1 MSDLALY
8 CQVVQRLRPHLRAL
22 FLVIIAVGVTSLIE
36 VAKPWPLKIV
46 IDNVLHR
53 APLTWRWTA
62 TLSSSDLLVAACLVL
77 VVLYLMLG
85 VLNVINNYVTIM
97 IGQRMVNELRAQMF
111 DNLQRL
117 SLAFHRRREVGD
129 LMVRI
134 AYDSMSL
141 QTIAMNGLFPVLSAA
156 VMLAAM
162 FVVMIQMDWVLTAA
176 ALGVVP
182 LLFVLIATVSHRI
195 DHLASAARVKESR
208 LYTVAHQA
216 LAAIHVVQAFTR
228 ENESFAEFV
237 ESSSQSLG
245 EALKLYTFQTIYA
258 GGVNALIA
266 AGTALVIYIGARHV
280 MSGQL
285 TIGDLIVFTTYLASL
300 YVPVNQIFQTYGMV
314 QGAKAGLRRCF
325 ELIEVESEIKDRPG
339 ARALGRIRGDLE
351 LDDVV
356 FGYDPA
362 NPVLKGISFK
372 VRAGQRVAI
381 VGPSGAGKT
390 TTASLVMR
398 FYEPQRG
405 TIRIDGRDA
414 REVTLRSLRG
424 NIAMVLQPP
433 LLLSA
438 TMRGNISI
446 GRPGATDGEI
456 ERAADDA
463 RLGPLI
469 ARLQS
474 GIDEPIGPS
483 GLSLSE
489 GEAQRVTIARALLK
503 DAPVL
508 IMDEPTSALD
518 TETEALVME
527 AVHAAMRGRTTLVIA
542 HRLSTIQNADLIL
555 VLRDGVVAE
564 QGTFNELLS
573 RGGFFSY
580 LYNLQAWNREAVGA

>member
-1 MSDLALY
+1 MSDLGLY
-8 CQVVQRLRPHLRAL
+8 REVVRRLRPHGRPLI
-22 FLVIIAVGVTSLIE
+22 LVLIAVGATSLIE

-46 IDNVLHR
+46 IDNVLR
-53 APLTWRWTA
+53 GAPLGWRWTA
-62 TLSSSDLLVAACLVL
+62 TLSSGDLLIASSLVL
-77 VVLYLMLG
+77 VVLYLVLG
-85 VLNVINNYVTIM
+85 LLNVLNNYVSIA
-97 IGQRMVNELRAQMF
+97 IGQRMVNDLRAQMF

-156 VMLAAM
+156 VMLVAM
-162 FVVMIQMDWVLTAA
+162 FVVMVRMDWVLTGV
-176 ALGVVP
+176 ALAVVP
-182 LLFVLIATVSHRI
+182 LLFVLIAAVSQRI

-228 ENESFAEFV
+228 ESESFTEFV
-237 ESSSQSLG
+237 ESSSASLS

-266 AGTALVIYIGARHV
+266 VGTALVIYIGARHV
-280 MSGQL
+280 MNGVL
-285 TIGDLIVFTTYLASL
+285 TIGALIVFTTYLASL
-300 YVPVNQIFQTYGMV
+300 YVPVNQIFQTYAMT

-325 ELIEVESEIKDRPG
+325 EVLDVETEIKDRPG
-339 ARALGRIRGDLE
+339 ARALGRLTGELE
-351 LDDVV
+351 FDDVV
-356 FGYDPA
+356 FGYAPA

-372 VRAGQRVAI
+372 AHAGQSVAI

-390 TTASLVMR
+390 TTTSLVMR
-398 FYEPQRG
+398 FYEPQSGRV
-405 TIRIDGRDA
+405 RVDGHDT

-424 NIAMVLQPP
+424 NVAMVMQPP
-433 LLLSA
+433 LLLAA
-438 TMRGNISI
+438 TLRANIGL
-446 GRPGATDGEI
+446 GRPDASDREI
-456 ERAADDA
+456 VRAAEA
-463 RLGPLI
+463 

-474 GIDEPIGPS
+474 VIAKLPAGIAEPVGP
-483 GLSLSE
+483 GGQSLSE

-503 DAPVL
+503 DAPIL

-518 TETEALVME
+518 TETESLVMA
-527 AVHAAMRGRTTLVIA
+527 AVREAMRGRTTLVIA
-542 HRLSTIQNADLIL
+542 HRLSTIQSADLIL
-555 VLRDGVVAE
+555 VLREGVIAE
-564 QGTFNELLS
+564 QGTFQELMA

-580 LYNLQAWNREAVGA
+580 LYNLQAWTKEAVGA

>member
-1 MSDLALY
+1 MSDLGLY
-8 CQVVQRLRPHLRAL
+8 REVLRRLRPHLRPL
-22 FLVIIAVGVTSLIE
+22 TLVLITVGASSLIE

-46 IDNVLHR
+46 IDNVLR
-53 APLTWRWTA
+53 GAPLGWHWTA
-62 TLSSSDLLVAACLVL
+62 ALSSGDLLVVACLVL
-77 VVLYLMLG
+77 VVLYLVLGMLNI
-85 VLNVINNYVTIM
+85 LNNYVSIA

-117 SLAFHRRREVGD
+117 SLAFHRGREVGD

-162 FVVMIQMDWVLTAA
+162 FVVMVRMDWVLTGV
-176 ALGVVP
+176 ALAVVP
-182 LLFVLIATVSHRI
+182 LLFILIAAVSHRI

-228 ENESFAEFV
+228 ESESFTEFV
-237 ESSSQSLG
+237 ESSSASLG

-280 MSGQL
+280 MDGVL
-285 TIGDLIVFTTYLASL
+285 TIGALIVFTTYLASL
-300 YVPVNQIFQTYGMV
+300 YVPVNQIFQTYAMT

-325 ELIEVESEIKDRPG
+325 EVLGVEPEIKDRPG
-339 ARALGRIRGDLE
+339 ARALGRLTGELE
-351 LDDVV
+351 FDDVV
-356 FGYDPA
+356 FGYAPA
-362 NPVLKGISFK
+362 NPVLKGISFTAH
-372 VRAGQRVAI
+372 AGRSVAI

-390 TTASLVMR
+390 TTTSLVMR
-398 FYEPQRG
+398 FYEPQSGR
-405 TIRIDGRDA
+405 IRVDGHDT

-424 NIAMVLQPP
+424 NVAMVMQPP
-433 LLLSA
+433 LLLAA
-438 TMRGNISI
+438 TLRANIAL
-446 GRPGATDGEI
+446 GRPDASDREI
-456 ERAADDA
+456 VRAAEA
-463 RLGPLI
+463 

-474 GIDEPIGPS
+474 VIAKLPGGIAEPVGP
-483 GLSLSE
+483 GGHSLSE

-503 DAPVL
+503 DAPIL

-518 TETEALVME
+518 TETESLVMA
-527 AVHAAMRGRTTLVIA
+527 AVHEAMRGRTTLVIA
-542 HRLSTIQNADLIL
+542 HRLSTIQSADLIL
-555 VLRDGVVAE
+555 VLREGVIAE
-564 QGTFNELLS
+564 QGTFQELMA

-580 LYNLQAWNREAVGA
+580 LYNLQAWNKEAVGA

>member
-1 MSDLALY
+1 MSDLGLY
-8 CQVVQRLRPHLRAL
+8 REVVRRLRPHGRPLI
-22 FLVIIAVGVTSLIE
+22 LVLIAVGATSLIE

-46 IDNVLHR
+46 IDNVLHG
-53 APLTWRWTA
+53 APLGWRWTA
-62 TLSSSDLLVAACLVL
+62 TLSSGDLLIASSLVL
-77 VVLYLMLG
+77 VVLYLVLG
-85 VLNVINNYVTIM
+85 LLNVLNNYVSIA
-97 IGQRMVNELRAQMF
+97 IGQRMVNDLRAQMF

-156 VMLAAM
+156 VMLVAM
-162 FVVMIQMDWVLTAA
+162 FVVMVRMDWVLTGV
-176 ALGVVP
+176 ALAVVP
-182 LLFVLIATVSHRI
+182 LLFVLIAAVSQRI

-228 ENESFAEFV
+228 ESESFTEFV
-237 ESSSQSLG
+237 ESSSASLS

-280 MSGQL
+280 MNGVL
-285 TIGDLIVFTTYLASL
+285 TIGALIVFTTYLASL
-300 YVPVNQIFQTYGMV
+300 YVPVNQIFQTYAMT

-325 ELIEVESEIKDRPG
+325 EVLDVETEIKDRPG
-339 ARALGRIRGDLE
+339 ARALGRLTGELE
-351 LDDVV
+351 FDDVV
-356 FGYDPA
+356 FGYAPA

-372 VRAGQRVAI
+372 AHAGQSVAI

-390 TTASLVMR
+390 TTTSLVMR
-398 FYEPQRG
+398 FYEPQSGRV
-405 TIRIDGRDA
+405 RVDGHDT

-424 NIAMVLQPP
+424 NVAMVMQPP
-433 LLLSA
+433 LLLAA
-438 TMRGNISI
+438 TLRANIGL
-446 GRPGATDGEI
+446 GRPDASDREI
-456 ERAADDA
+456 VRAAEA
-463 RLGPLI
+463 

-474 GIDEPIGPS
+474 VIAKLPAGIAEPVGP
-483 GLSLSE
+483 GGQSLSE

-503 DAPVL
+503 DAPIL

-518 TETEALVME
+518 TETESLVMA
-527 AVHAAMRGRTTLVIA
+527 AVREAMRGRTTLVIA
-542 HRLSTIQNADLIL
+542 HRLSTIQSADLIL
-555 VLRDGVVAE
+555 VLREGVIAE
-564 QGTFNELLS
+564 QGTFQELMA

-580 LYNLQAWNREAVGA
+580 LYNLQAWTKEAVGA

>member
-1 MSDLALY
+1 MSDLGLY
-8 CQVVQRLRPHLRAL
+8 REVLRRLRPHLRPL
-22 FLVIIAVGVTSLIE
+22 TLVLITVGASSLIE

-46 IDNVLHR
+46 IDNVLR
-53 APLTWRWTA
+53 GAPLGWHWTA
-62 TLSSSDLLVAACLVL
+62 ALSSGDLLVVACLVL
-77 VVLYLMLG
+77 VVLYLVLGMLNI
-85 VLNVINNYVTIM
+85 LNNYVSIA

-117 SLAFHRRREVGD
+117 SLAFHRGREVGD

-162 FVVMIQMDWVLTAA
+162 FVVMVRMDWVLTGV
-176 ALGVVP
+176 ALAVVP
-182 LLFVLIATVSHRI
+182 LLFILIAAVSHRI

-228 ENESFAEFV
+228 ESESFTEFV
-237 ESSSQSLG
+237 ESSSASLG

-280 MSGQL
+280 MDGVL
-285 TIGDLIVFTTYLASL
+285 TIGALIVFTTYLASL
-300 YVPVNQIFQTYGMV
+300 YVPVNQIFQTYAMT

-325 ELIEVESEIKDRPG
+325 EVLGVEPEIKDRPG
-339 ARALGRIRGDLE
+339 ARALGRLTGELE
-351 LDDVV
+351 FDDVV
-356 FGYDPA
+356 FGYAPA
-362 NPVLKGISFK
+362 NPVLKGISFTAH
-372 VRAGQRVAI
+372 AGRSVAI

-390 TTASLVMR
+390 TTTSLVMR
-398 FYEPQRG
+398 FYEPQSGR
-405 TIRIDGRDA
+405 IRVDGHDT

-424 NIAMVLQPP
+424 NVAMVMQPP
-433 LLLSA
+433 LLLAA
-438 TMRGNISI
+438 TLRANIAL
-446 GRPGATDGEI
+446 GRPDASDREI
-456 ERAADDA
+456 VRAAEA
-463 RLGPLI
+463 

-474 GIDEPIGPS
+474 VIAKLPGGIAEPVGP
-483 GLSLSE
+483 GGHSLSE

-503 DAPVL
+503 DAPIL

-518 TETEALVME
+518 TETESLVMA
-527 AVHAAMRGRTTLVIA
+527 AVHEARRGRTTLVIA
-542 HRLSTIQNADLIL
+542 HRLSTIQSADLIL
-555 VLRDGVVAE
+555 VLREGVIAE
-564 QGTFNELLS
+564 QGTFQELMA

-580 LYNLQAWNREAVGA
+580 LYNLQAWNKEAVGA